1 MTVPVVPRKVWNG
14 ELTALDN
21 GDGDDD
27 DNEMLPPHEIVARG
41 SAPLKGTYLD
51 LVYSLS
57 QPLRVSGLLSFTH
70 TRAQP

>member
-21 GDGDDD
+21 GDDDD
-27 DNEMLPPHEIVARG
+27 EMLPPHEIVARG

-57 QPLRVSGLLSFTH
+57 QPLRVSELLLVSN
-70 TRAQP
+70 